1 MANVKKTWK
10 EVFLENYSGK
20 SEIAKEVEPFIK
32 ENYKGNS
39 YIPWATMERL
49 TYMCDEDAVFE
60 NIKNEQGGLVHTDK
74 VEMHQQNIQKGE
86 VVSETTSQMFSHMVK
101 VKLIFMGKEFIEEF
115 PIQDQD
121 YTAARVYNQNLVN
134 KALQRAKAKV
144 AARAT
149 GIGLKLYEG
158 KDLQFDEV
166 PQETKPEIP
175 VVENAQKT
183 EKTVQKDVEKPK
195 NAQKTEKTVQ
205 KPVETDNKIEKTVQK
220 TTIKSDKLGI
230 PETEVDVIPA
240 QPVVETKE
248 ETTLKVTSLDGKAN
262 IQVPVKAIITPETQ
276 SATQNDA
283 VSEAIDLIKNTEVDK
298 MNLALQRVNVALM
311 KKHRVALSTEASE
324 EELRSI
330 LENKQIFTNPDQ
342 FLKTLKTLLGM

>member
-1 MANVKKTWK
+1 MANAKKTWK

-121 YTAARVYNQNLVN
+121 YSAARVYNQNLVN

-175 VVENAQKT
+175 VVENAQNS
-183 EKTVQKDVEKPK
+183 EKTVQKTVEKPK

-205 KPVETDNKIEKTVQK
+205 KVEKVEEKPQETVQK
-220 TTIKSDKLGI
+220 S
-230 PETEVDVIPA
+230 E
-240 QPVVETKE
+240 
-248 ETTLKVTSLDGKAN
+248 
-262 IQVPVKAIITPETQ
+262 PVKEVATQVETQ

-330 LENKQIFTNPDQ
+330 LENKTIFTNPDQ

>member
-86 VVSETTSQMFSHMVK
+86 VVSETTSQMFSHFVK
-101 VKLIFMGKEFIEEF
+101 VKLTFMGKEFIEEF

-166 PQETKPEIP
+166 SQETKPEIP
-175 VVENAQKT
+175 VVENTQKT
-183 EKTVQKDVEKPK
+183 EKTVQKTVEKPK
-195 NAQKTEKTVQ
+195 NAQKTEKIVKKVEKVEEKPQETVQ
-205 KPVETDNKIEKTVQK
+205 KSEPVKEVATQVET
-220 TTIKSDKLGI
+220 
-230 PETEVDVIPA
+230 
-240 QPVVETKE
+240 QP
-248 ETTLKVTSLDGKAN
+248 
-262 IQVPVKAIITPETQ
+262 
-276 SATQNDA
+276 ATQNDA

-311 KKHRVALSTEASE
+311 KKHRVALSTEASK

>member
-1 MANVKKTWK
+1 
-10 EVFLENYSGK
+10 
-20 SEIAKEVEPFIK
+20 
-32 ENYKGNS
+32 
-39 YIPWATMERL
+39 MERL

-60 NIKNEQGGLVHTDK
+60 NIKNEQGGLVHTDC

-101 VKLIFMGKEFIEEF
+101 VRLVFMGKEFIEEF

-121 YTAARVYNQNLVN
+121 YSAARVFNQNLVN
-134 KALQRAKAKV
+134 RALQRAKAKV
-144 AARAT
+144 ASRAT
-149 GIGLKLYEG
+149 GLGYQLYEG

-175 VVENAQKT
+175 VVE
-183 EKTVQKDVEKPK
+183 TVQPTVKKEVEKPK

-205 KPVETDNKIEKTVQK
+205 NTPENDNKTEKTVQK
-220 TTIKSDKLGI
+220 S
-230 PETEVDVIPA
+230 E
-240 QPVVETKE
+240 
-248 ETTLKVTSLDGKAN
+248 
-262 IQVPVKAIITPETQ
+262 PVKEVATQIETQ

-330 LENKQIFTNPDQ
+330 LENKEIFTNPDQ

>member
-1 MANVKKTWK
+1 MANAKKTWK
-10 EVFLENYSGK
+10 EIFLENYSGK

-60 NIKNEQGGLVHTDK
+60 NIKNEIGGLVHTDC

-86 VVSETTSQMFSHMVK
+86 VVSDTTSQMFSHFVK
-101 VKLIFMGKEFIEEF
+101 VKLIFMGKSFIEEY

-121 YTAARVYNQNLVN
+121 YSAARVYNQNLVN

-175 VVENAQKT
+175 VVENTQKT
-183 EKTVQKDVEKPK
+183 EKIVQKDVEKPK

-205 KPVETDNKIEKTVQK
+205 KVEKVEEKPQETVQK
-220 TTIKSDKLGI
+220 SEPVK
-230 PETEVDVIPA
+230 EVA
-240 QPVVETKE
+240 TQVETQ
-248 ETTLKVTSLDGKAN
+248 T
-262 IQVPVKAIITPETQ
+262 
-276 SATQNDA
+276 ATQNDA

-330 LENKQIFTNPDQ
+330 LENKEIFTNPDQ

>member
-1 MANVKKTWK
+1 MANAKKTWK
-10 EVFLENYSGK
+10 EVFLENYNGK

-49 TYMCDEDAVFE
+49 TYMCDDDAYFE

-86 VVSETTSQMFSHMVK
+86 VISETTSQMFSHMVK
-101 VKLIFMGKEFIEEF
+101 VKLVFMGKEFVEEF

-121 YTAARVYNQNLVN
+121 YSAARVYNQNLVN

-158 KDLQFDEV
+158 KDLQFEEV
-166 PQETKPEIP
+166 KQEEKPQLP
-175 VVENAQKT
+175 VENT
-183 EKTVQKDVEKPK
+183 ENKQSNVEK
-195 NAQKTEKTVQ
+195 QQ
-205 KPVETDNKIEKTVQK
+205 KPAKNDNKIEKTVQK
-220 TTIKSDKLGI
+220 VEKVEEKPQENMKKS
-230 PETEVDVIPA
+230 E
-240 QPVVETKE
+240 PVKEVET
-248 ETTLKVTSLDGKAN
+248 
-262 IQVPVKAIITPETQ
+262 QVETQ
-276 SATQNDA
+276 SATQVATQNDV
-283 VSEAIDLIKNTEVDK
+283 VSEAIHLIKNTEVDK
-298 MNLALQRVNVALM
+298 MNLALQRVNVSLM
-311 KKHRVALSTEASE
+311 KKHKIAISTEASE
-324 EELRSI
+324 DELRNI
-330 LENKQIFTNPDQ
+330 LGNKAIFTNPDQ

>member
-1 MANVKKTWK
+1 MANAKKTWK

-20 SEIAKEVEPFIK
+20 SEIAKEIEPFIK

-74 VEMHQQNIQKGE
+74 LINYQKQIQNGE
-86 VVSETTSQMFSHMVK
+86 IIAETEASMFSHFVK
-101 VKLIFMGKEFIEEF
+101 VKLTFMNKIFIEEY

-121 YTAARVYNQNLVN
+121 YSAARVYNQNLVN

-175 VVENAQKT
+175 VVEKPQET
-183 EKTVQKDVEKPK
+183 EKPVQKDVEKPK

-205 KPVETDNKIEKTVQK
+205 KVEKVEEKSQETVQK
-220 TTIKSDKLGI
+220 SEPVK
-230 PETEVDVIPA
+230 EVA
-240 QPVVETKE
+240 TQVETQP
-248 ETTLKVTSLDGKAN
+248 T
-262 IQVPVKAIITPETQ
+262 
-276 SATQNDA
+276 TQNDA
-283 VSEAIDLIKNTEVDK
+283 ISEAIDLIKNTEVDK

>member
-86 VVSETTSQMFSHMVK
+86 IVSETTSQMFSHMVK

-175 VVENAQKT
+175 VVENAQNS
-183 EKTVQKDVEKPK
+183 EKIVQKDVEKPK
-195 NAQKTEKTVQ
+195 NAQKTEKIVKKVEKVEEKPQETVQ
-205 KPVETDNKIEKTVQK
+205 KPE
-220 TTIKSDKLGI
+220 
-230 PETEVDVIPA
+230 
-240 QPVVETKE
+240 
-248 ETTLKVTSLDGKAN
+248 
-262 IQVPVKAIITPETQ
+262 PVKEVATQVETQ

-311 KKHRVALSTEASE
+311 KKHRVALSTEASK

-330 LENKQIFTNPDQ
+330 LENKEIFTNPDQ

>member
-1 MANVKKTWK
+1 MANAKKTWK

-205 KPVETDNKIEKTVQK
+205 KVEKVEEKPQETVQK
-220 TTIKSDKLGI
+220 SEPVK
-230 PETEVDVIPA
+230 EVA
-240 QPVVETKE
+240 TQVET
-248 ETTLKVTSLDGKAN
+248 
-262 IQVPVKAIITPETQ
+262 QP
-276 SATQNDA
+276 ATQNDA

-330 LENKQIFTNPDQ
+330 LENKEIFTNPDQ

>member
-10 EVFLENYSGK
+10 ELFLENYSGK

-49 TYMCDEDAVFE
+49 TYMCDENAVFE

-86 VVSETTSQMFSHMVK
+86 VVSETTSQMFSHFVK
-101 VKLIFMGKEFIEEF
+101 VKLTFMNKIFIEEY

-121 YTAARVYNQNLVN
+121 YTAAKVYNQNLVN

-175 VVENAQKT
+175 VVENAQNS
-183 EKTVQKDVEKPK
+183 EKIVQKDVEKPK
-195 NAQKTEKTVQ
+195 NAQKTEKIVKKVEKVEEKPQEIVQ
-205 KPVETDNKIEKTVQK
+205 KPEPVKEVATQVET
-220 TTIKSDKLGI
+220 
-230 PETEVDVIPA
+230 
-240 QPVVETKE
+240 QP
-248 ETTLKVTSLDGKAN
+248 
-262 IQVPVKAIITPETQ
+262 
-276 SATQNDA
+276 ATQNDA

-311 KKHRVALSTEASE
+311 KKHRVALSTEASK

-330 LENKQIFTNPDQ
+330 LENKEIFTNPDQ

>member
-1 MANVKKTWK
+1 MANTKKTWK
-10 EVFLENYSGK
+10 EVFLENYNGK
-20 SEIAKEVEPFIK
+20 SEIAKEVEPFLK

-60 NIKNEQGGLVHTDK
+60 NIKNEKGGLVHTDN

-101 VKLIFMGKEFIEEF
+101 VKLVFMGKEFIEEF
-115 PIQDQD
+115 PIQEQD
-121 YTAARVYNQNLVN
+121 YSAARVYNQNLVN

-175 VVENAQKT
+175 VT
-183 EKTVQKDVEKPK
+183 ETVQPTVEKEVEKPK

-205 KPVETDNKIEKTVQK
+205 NTPENDNKTEKTVQK
-220 TTIKSDKLGI
+220 S
-230 PETEVDVIPA
+230 E
-240 QPVVETKE
+240 
-248 ETTLKVTSLDGKAN
+248 
-262 IQVPVKAIITPETQ
+262 PVKEV
-276 SATQNDA
+276 ATQNDA

-298 MNLALQRVNVALM
+298 MNLALQRVNVSLM
-311 KKHRVALSTEASE
+311 KKHKIAISTEASE
-324 EELRSI
+324 EELREI
-330 LENKQIFTNPDQ
+330 LGNKTIFTNPEQ

>member
-1 MANVKKTWK
+1 MTNVKKTWK
-10 EVFLENYSGK
+10 EVFLENYNGK

-175 VVENAQKT
+175 VVENAQNS
-183 EKTVQKDVEKPK
+183 EKTVQKTAEKPK

-205 KPVETDNKIEKTVQK
+205 KVEKVEEKPQETVQK
-220 TTIKSDKLGI
+220 SEPVK
-230 PETEVDVIPA
+230 EVA
-240 QPVVETKE
+240 TQVET
-248 ETTLKVTSLDGKAN
+248 
-262 IQVPVKAIITPETQ
+262 QP
-276 SATQNDA
+276 ATQNDA

-330 LENKQIFTNPDQ
+330 LENKEIFTNPDQ

>member
-1 MANVKKTWK
+1 MANAKKTWK

-74 VEMHQQNIQKGE
+74 LINYQKQIQNGE
-86 VVSETTSQMFSHMVK
+86 IIAETEASMFSHFVK
-101 VKLIFMGKEFIEEF
+101 VKLTFMNKIFIEEY

-121 YTAARVYNQNLVN
+121 YSAARVYNQNLVN

-175 VVENAQKT
+175 VVEKPQET
-183 EKTVQKDVEKPK
+183 EKTVQKTVEKPK
-195 NAQKTEKTVQ
+195 NAQKTEKIVQ
-205 KPVETDNKIEKTVQK
+205 KA
-220 TTIKSDKLGI
+220 TIKSDKLGI

-240 QPVVETKE
+240 QPVE
-248 ETTLKVTSLDGKAN
+248 
-262 IQVPVKAIITPETQ
+262 IQTATQ
-276 SATQNDA
+276 PATQPTTQNDA

-330 LENKQIFTNPDQ
+330 LENKEIFTNPDQ